1 MNALVEDAVFHESE
15 GILKWVSSVEGEGFM
30 ASLQK
35 SNWRDLGVC
44 GHVVVTALILGLI
57 IMPKIKTTRTKKS
70 PEGFEEIEP
79 VDILYCLPCNPR

>member
-15 GILKWVSSVEGEGFM
+15 RILKWVSSVEGEGFM

-44 GHVVVTALILGLI
+44 VGTW
-57 IMPKIKTTRTKKS
+57 S
-70 PEGFEEIEP
+70 
-79 VDILYCLPCNPR
+79 